1 MKAAARLIA
10 IRYSMAMLVITCDG
24 MLGNAVKECRL
35 AKNLIP
41 MRFRS
46 LAGGVATFLSNV
58 LRVLCREIDGCWA
71 ALA

>member
-1 MKAAARLIA
+1 M
-10 IRYSMAMLVITCDG
+10 RYSMAMLVIMCDG
-24 MLGNAVKECRL
+24 MLGSAVKECRL

-41 MRFRS
+41 MRFQS
-46 LAGGVATFLSNV
+46 LAGGVATILNDV